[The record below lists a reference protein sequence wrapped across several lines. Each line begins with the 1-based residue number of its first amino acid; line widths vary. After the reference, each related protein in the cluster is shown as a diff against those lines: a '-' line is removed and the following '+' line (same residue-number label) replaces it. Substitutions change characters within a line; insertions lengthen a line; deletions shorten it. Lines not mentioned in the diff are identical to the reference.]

1 MRSRC
6 LLLGTSVVVL
16 AVTVTW
22 LLAAG
27 RAVSAVGGSCAT
39 GGPYAIVAPC
49 PEHSTALLL
58 VGMFGSVAA
67 ALVGTVLAVGLGAPN
82 LLVPYVVATFGG
94 MSAEFLVSGI
104 RDGSGV
110 DVAVGV
116 LLAVLFVL
124 PGLYVL
130 SPWQRVYRR
139 QPVPGAPLSRG
150 AWWLVYLVL
159 AALGALA
166 GSWTAD
172 RWL

>member
-1 MRSRC
+1 M
-6 LLLGTSVVVL
+6 LLGASVVVL
-16 AVTVTW
+16 AVGVAW

-27 RAVSAVGGSCAT
+27 RAVSAVGGSCAS
-39 GGPYAIVAPC
+39 GGPYAIVVPC

-58 VGMFGSVAA
+58 VGMFGSLLA
-67 ALVGTVLAVGLGAPN
+67 ALAGTVLAAALGAPN

-94 MSAEFLVSGI
+94 MSAEFLVSGV
-104 RDGSGV
+104 RDGAGV
-110 DVAVGV
+110 DLAVG
-116 LLAVLFVL
+116 LLLLVLFVL

-130 SPWQRVYRR
+130 SPWRQVYRR
-139 QPVPGAPLSRG
+139 RPVPGAPLGRG

-159 AALGALA
+159 GALGALA